1 MADAVLMPKAGGDR
15 HTCTTCHKAT
25 YTEMSSHHTT
35 QSDRRDYIFMNTY
48 DPHKNGC
55 GCPRICCCCP
65 VPGPRGPQGIPG
77 PIGPTGPTGST
88 GATGSAGT
96 MGPTG
101 ATGATGPIGETGPTG
116 AQGLAGVT
124 GPTGATGATG
134 STGIPGAT
142 GATGAT
148 GIGATG
154 PTGPTGPTGETGETG
169 ATGEDGRAATIT
181 IGSVITGEPGTP
193 VEVTNSGTDTDA
205 VFDFVIPRG
214 EPGGGGTLD
223 VLATVDPAT
232 QSPGAG
238 TPLIFS
244 NNPLVSGTSIT
255 HQASSPDVN
264 INQPGIYQAT
274 FHSSVYPNPGTTIPA
289 SVRVQLYQNGVP
301 VAGAVARHTFAAS
314 TEEATMSFSV
324 PFQVTNVPSNIT
336 VVVED
341 DGFTFQEAALTV
353 VRLGDAS

>member
-1 MADAVLMPKAGGDR
+1 M
-15 HTCTTCHKAT
+15 
-25 YTEMSSHHTT
+25 
-35 QSDRRDYIFMNTY
+35 
-48 DPHKNGC
+48 
-55 GCPRICCCCP
+55 
-65 VPGPRGPQGIPG
+65 PG

-88 GATGSAGT
+88 GATGV
-96 MGPTG
+96 TG
-101 ATGATGPIGETGPTG
+101 I
-116 AQGLAGVT
+116 GVT
-124 GPTGATGATG
+124 
-134 STGIPGAT
+134 
-142 GATGAT
+142 
-148 GIGATG
+148 GATG
-154 PTGPTGPTGETGETG
+154 PTGPTG

-214 EPGGGGTLD
+214 EPGGGGGTLD

-255 HQASSPDVN
+255 HQAGSPDVN

-301 VAGAVARHTFAAS
+301 VAGAVARHTFAAP